1 MSPLIMSIVC
11 VLCFVTT
18 FMAFGWFL
26 IFFGI
31 FFIGSLIL
39 QLVIIWTLFYSRGK
53 SRVFLFISIFI
64 FSMFC
69 LFREDGGDTSN
80 SIISGL
86 SVIFY
91 YLGFRE
97 SARNEDSLYIGQ
109 LVNYLWFGLI
119 GFQIFG
125 LIKYRKKKIKTQQE
139 PS

>member
-1 MSPLIMSIVC
+1 MSIFC
-11 VLCFVTT
+11 ALCFVTT

-39 QLVIIWTLFYSRGK
+39 QLVIIWRLFYSRGK
-53 SRVFLFISIFI
+53 SRVFLFISIVI

-86 SVIFY
+86 SVISY
-91 YLGFRE
+91 HLGFHE
-97 SARNEDSLYIGQ
+97 SARYENSLYIGQ
-109 LVNYLWFGLI
+109 LINFLWFGLI

-125 LIKYRKKKIKTQQE
+125 LIKYKKKKAKGQSTV
-139 PS
+139 